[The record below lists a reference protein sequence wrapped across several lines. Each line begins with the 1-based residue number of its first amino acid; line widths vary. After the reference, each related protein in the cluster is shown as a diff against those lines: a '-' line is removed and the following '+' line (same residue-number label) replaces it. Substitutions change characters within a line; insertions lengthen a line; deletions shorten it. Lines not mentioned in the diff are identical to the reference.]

1 MTACVDSYDPR
12 LYQIASLG
20 TLLTYGLLGLHF
32 DVSALQIALT
42 LGTALLVQYADTR
55 LYRLRVFD
63 PLSAIVSRSDSAS
76 FSAQTIPP

>member
-42 LGTALLVQYADTR
+42 LGTALLVQHAGTR

-63 PLSAIVSRSDSAS
+63 PLSAIVSAVELCIFLRK
-76 FSAQTIPP
+76 TIPP